1 MPGSMH
7 GLAALLGRVAL
18 LAGLLVIVAGI
29 LGMHVMTASHS
40 AHASHPVT
48 HGTVVQDAAVLHD
61 HSSAPRH
68 TAAHYSTDAHHA
80 ADRPGHAAQPSLAPP
95 SCEGS
100 CSGMQTSG
108 TSCVPL
114 AKAGSLTV
122 APPERSVAAA
132 PVPAGRLGGASIYSY
147 VPASPTP
154 CELSISRT

>member
-1 MPGSMH
+1 MTASIH
-7 GLAALLGRVAL
+7 GVAALLGRVAL

-40 AHASHPVT
+40 AHASHSVT
-48 HGTVVQDAAVLHD
+48 HGTVVQDAAALHD
-61 HSSAPRH
+61 HGSAPRH
-68 TAAHYSTDAHHA
+68 TAAHHSMAAHSA
-80 ADRPGHAAQPSLAPP
+80 ADRPGHATQPSLAPA

-100 CSGMQTSG
+100 CPGMQTSG

-114 AKAGSLTV
+114 AKAGSLAV

-132 PVPAGRLGGASIYSY
+132 PVLAASIGLAPGYSY
-147 VPASPTP
+147 IADSPTP